1 MDKDKIHSRMQKTIE
16 STIKDLAKIRT
27 GIATPTMLDHITV
40 DYYGTPTQINHVAS
54 ITVPEPRCLVIQPFE
69 KKMLGD
75 IEKAIIA
82 SDLGLAPNNDG
93 NIIRLNLPILTSE
106 RRKELAKQ
114 VRKIGEEGKISVRN
128 IRRDENDVLK
138 KDSKNSKMSEDET
151 KDLLGEIQIIT
162 DDYISQIEKIIADK
176 EADILEV

>member
-82 SDLGLAPNNDG
+82 SNLGLAPNNDG